1 MRKLASL
8 FFASIWMLS
17 GNAAEPTGYYTSCEG
32 YHGQALLSALSSKI
46 ASHTNVGY
54 DGLWN
59 VYKDSDM
66 RPDGTLWD
74 IYTTKAWPASFTK
87 CGNYKLIGDCVNRE
101 HSLPKSWWGGGKST
115 QYSDAYHLYP
125 TDGKVNGQRSNFPYG
140 ECSGGSRLA
149 NNGSV
154 RALGR
159 LGSSTFPG
167 YSGTVFEPDDEYKG
181 DLART
186 YFYMATA
193 YNSQIGRWTEG
204 NGNQFFAGNSFP
216 VFKSWSLELLLKWH
230 RQDPVSQKE
239 IDRNEAVYKHQKN
252 RNPYIDHPELVE
264 YIWGAKNTVDW
275 TLNATS
281 DPEIV
286 TPAEGT
292 IIAIGTTATGVVRSR
307 KVAVKGASLTEALT
321 LSVAGS
327 GFSVSPT
334 SVSAADANQGAEV
347 TVSYRSN
354 ATGDAGGQ
362 LILRSGSIT
371 RAVTLTASAVDG
383 IPAGPAVNIS
393 DTSFDAV
400 WSNIDAENA
409 TYTLTVSRGGSPVEG
424 FPKSVSASAES
435 YTVTDL
441 EPETA
446 YTYTVSNGTLTSA
459 PVAVTTLAPI
469 PSIQFLFDGD
479 LEFFAEPGQP
489 SEVAEILADI
499 ENIPGDI
506 TLTVTAPF
514 QLSLDKAEWTTQIV
528 LAPGQDRFYM
538 RLFGSTEG
546 EYSTTLLA
554 EADDFTDDF
563 TDVDGTIAV
572 PVIEPTFI
580 EDFEKGVS
588 GSYDDKEYTGS
599 ACKWNTDAYITKETG
614 KGAPYSGLICARM
627 NKNKGGHLT
636 MLEDKPNGMGILTFQ
651 AKPWDGDK
659 SKYPA
664 DITVSVSSDHGTTW
678 EEVGNVTIS
687 ADDAASPAYRKYS
700 VTINR
705 RGSLRMKMEQ
715 STSARTLIDDISLTD
730 CRTSGI
736 EEAMEA
742 EYHSWDAYCR
752 NGRLVLESREDGT
765 DVAAVYSMDGVLR
778 HSGAI
783 ARGTTEITVAPGLY
797 LVVVRDFTRTVLVK

>member
-8 FFASIWMLS
+8 LIASAWMLN
-17 GNAAEPTGYYTSCEG
+17 GVAAEPTGYYTSCEG

-74 IYTTKAWPASFTK
+74 IYTTKAWPASFSK

-101 HSLPKSWWGGGKST
+101 HSLPKSWWGKGTSA

-140 ECSGGSRLA
+140 ECSGGKRLP
-149 NNGSV
+149 NNGNV

-204 NGNQFFAGNSFP
+204 NGNQFLAGNSYP
-216 VFKSWSLELLLKWH
+216 VFKTWSLELLLKWH

-239 IDRNEAVYKHQKN
+239 IDRNEGIYRHQKN

-264 YIWGAKNTVDW
+264 YIWGTKNTVDW
-275 TLNATS
+275 TLNATA

-286 TPAEGT
+286 SPTEGT
-292 IIAIGTTATGVVRSR
+292 VIAVGTTATGVTRSR
-307 KVAVKGASLTEALT
+307 KVAVKGASLTEAITLT
-321 LSVAGS
+321 VTGS

-334 SVSAADANQGAEV
+334 SVSAADANKGTEV
-347 TVSYRSN
+347 TVSYRST
-354 ATGDAGGQ
+354 ATGNAGGQ
-362 LILRSGSIT
+362 LILRSGSVT

-393 DTSFDAV
+393 DTNFDAV
-400 WSNIDAENA
+400 WSNIDGENA

-424 FPKSVSASAES
+424 YPKSVSASAES
-435 YTVTDL
+435 YTVIDL

-446 YTYTVSNGTLTSA
+446 YTYTVSNGILTSD

-514 QLSLDKAEWTTQIV
+514 QLSLDKADWKTQIV

-538 RLFGSTEG
+538 RMFGSTEG

-554 EADDFTDDF
+554 EAQDFTDDF
-563 TDVDGTIAV
+563 TDIDGTIGV

-580 EDFEKGVS
+580 EDFEKGTA
-588 GSYDDKEYTGS
+588 GSYDDKEYQGS
-599 ACKWNTDAYITKETG
+599 ACKWLTDAYITN
-614 KGAPYSGLICARM
+614 ADPAYSGDIYARM
-627 NKNKGGHLT
+627 NKDKGGHLT
-636 MLEDKPNGMGILTFQ
+636 MLEDKANGMGVLTFM
-651 AKPWDGDK
+651 AKCWDKDK

-678 EEVGNVTIS
+678 EEVGKVTIS

-700 VTINR
+700 VSINR

-715 STSARTLIDDISLTD
+715 STSARTLIDDIALAD

-778 HSGAI
+778 HTGAI
-783 ARGTTEITVAPGLY
+783 ALGTTEITVAPGLY